1 MAIPLAQAAGVE
13 FAKLFHDDAVFNGAD
28 TPDPPHDLDGFFAR
42 EEHEPGATAEKYL
55 AHYGRRGRCGG

>member
-1 MAIPLAQAAGVE
+1 ME